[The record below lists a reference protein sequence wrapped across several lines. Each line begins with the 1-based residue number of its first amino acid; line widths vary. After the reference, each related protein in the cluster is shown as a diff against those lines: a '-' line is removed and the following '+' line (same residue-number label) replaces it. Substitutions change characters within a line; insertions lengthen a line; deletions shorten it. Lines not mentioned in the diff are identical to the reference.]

1 MRWGDVLHMSVLG
14 VDLSTKAV
22 TAFHLSWEAEPLH
35 IWHCEMKGKKALE
48 RLRSAYDVIGMIPW
62 EKPSIICFERPA
74 GKGTAA
80 VMDIWRVQG
89 FIIGCGWILEETI
102 IEEMGPTKWKKLA
115 GLPGN
120 AGKEEIKQFALK
132 QMRTDHLGDENG
144 RSQPQDVYDA
154 YCIALAALNFNKKG
168 L

>member
-1 MRWGDVLHMSVLG
+1 MSVLG

-22 TAFHLSWEAEPLH
+22 TAFHLSWEAEPLN

-48 RLRSAYDVIGMIPW
+48 RLRSAYDAIGAIHW

-74 GKGTAA
+74 GKGAAA

-102 IEEMGPTKWKKLA
+102 IWEMGPSEWKKLA

-144 RSQPQDVYDA
+144 REHPQDVYDA
-154 YCIALAALNFNKKG
+154 YCIALAAIAFNKKG
-168 L
+168 LE